1 MPLPIKENKN
11 PILVDSNNLSEKQ
24 AEKDKNKEF
33 VGITLKGTFYK
44 EKDLA
49 GKLLLST
56 IKQTKMGEENLI
68 GNYRNFNISITF
80 ESISKKY
87 YMCLQ
92 NKSKKFYYV
101 EVGDS
106 ELGNFTRLDNAI
118 AKLPEMIEQKN
129 KEIEQT
135 KKDIANVK
143 ELLQKPFQHKDRI
156 IEAKKE
162 LSIVNLNLENSTN
175 SVNSWDLKKQE
186 EQTKGISIVE

>member
-1 MPLPIKENKN
+1 
-11 PILVDSNNLSEKQ
+11 
-24 AEKDKNKEF
+24 
-33 VGITLKGTFYK
+33 
-44 EKDLA
+44 
-49 GKLLLST
+49 
-56 IKQTKMGEENLI
+56 
-68 GNYRNFNISITF
+68 
-80 ESISKKY
+80 
-87 YMCLQ
+87 MCLQ